1 MRIITLEEH
10 VIFPEMGVRVH
21 RGGSGAEGG
30 RGGQGAGGA
39 TNPFAEMP
47 PEITQRLAEVS
58 GERLQHM
65 DRSGISMQVLSVIGP
80 GAQLLEPEEASA
92 FARDYNDILAEKIRS
107 YPDRLAAF
115 AHLPMTAPH
124 AAADE
129 LERTARELHF
139 RGALISGL
147 TRGEFLDHPRY
158 APLLQRAEALGL
170 PLYLHPGVPPKAVAD
185 AYYGGLPG
193 SAGTLL
199 SVAGWGWHAETA
211 LHVLRLIVSGTL
223 DRYPRLQLIIG
234 HMGEML
240 PMMMARCDDKFK
252 VGTVAANGRTISQT
266 LRDQVYITT
275 SGMFSWPPL
284 QAALAT
290 FGIDR
295 VMFSVDYP
303 FSTME
308 EGRSFLGS
316 LPLAPAD
323 VEKIAHG
330 NAERVLKV

>member
-1 MRIITLEEH
+1 
-10 VIFPEMGVRVH
+10 
-21 RGGSGAEGG
+21 
-30 RGGQGAGGA
+30 
-39 TNPFAEMP
+39 
-47 PEITQRLAEVS
+47 
-58 GERLQHM
+58 
-65 DRSGISMQVLSVIGP
+65 
-80 GAQLLEPEEASA
+80 
-92 FARDYNDILAEKIRS
+92 
-107 YPDRLAAF
+107 
-115 AHLPMTAPH
+115 
-124 AAADE
+124 
-129 LERTARELHF
+129 
-139 RGALISGL
+139 
-147 TRGEFLDHPRY
+147 
-158 APLLQRAEALGL
+158 
-170 PLYLHPGVPPKAVAD
+170 VAD

-199 SVAGWGWHAETA
+199 SVAGWGWHSETA

-223 DRYPRLQLIIG
+223 DRYPRLHLIIG

-240 PMMMARCDDKFK
+240 PMMMARCDKMFK
-252 VGTVAANGRTISQT
+252 PGTAGVAGTVGANGRTISQT

-303 FSTME
+303 FSMMD
-308 EGRSFLGS
+308 EGRSFLDS

-330 NAERVLKV
+330 NAERVLKL